1 MGAIWTRWPGAM
13 ITLSFVPCCPGYQ
26 LAKTTT
32 NSTIENL
39 FKIILT
45 HAFVMHQGVKLI
57 FQQVPF
63 ITFRITDHNLG
74 EARQSFQRIHQK
86 GVTFRLMGFLHISAA
101 CCLACVT
108 HAVGP

>member
-1 MGAIWTRWPGAM
+1 M

-26 LAKTTT
+26 LTKTTT
-32 NSTIENL
+32 NSIIENL

-63 ITFRITDHNLG
+63 ITFRITDHN
-74 EARQSFQRIHQK
+74 
-86 GVTFRLMGFLHISAA
+86 
-101 CCLACVT
+101 
-108 HAVGP
+108 